1 MYCFNCGVRVNE
13 SDDFCHKCGSPIGTI
28 SVQTTPLEK
37 LGEDGSPQYIGKY
50 RIEKR
55 IGIGGM
61 GVVYQAY
68 DENLKRMVAIKVLP
82 TRLAKRKGYPER
94 FQAEAHRSAELEH
107 PNIVM
112 IHDVGSDQGR
122 TYFVM
127 NLLTGKSLEKLVAKN
142 PIGIKTG
149 CQILVQLLR
158 ALGYAHSKGVIH
170 CDIKPGNV
178 IIGKDDH
185 VTLLDFGIAKAA
197 STKENTA
204 VGTPEYMSPEQCQ
217 GKPVDARSDI
227 YGLGVLMYKLFTR
240 RLPFTAD
247 KKVAVAFKQIN
258 EPPIAPKVLEQ
269 GIPEWLNEIILRCMA
284 KMPQD
289 RYQTTAE
296 LANDLDA
303 GLRKIYAEDK
313 LAKESKP
320 HSELSGKERWRY
332 RRRPVVGVILGLL
345 LAAGLTWGTIATIK
359 YIELNEQQ
367 NAAAEVES
375 TAELV
380 ITEGEVI
387 LEVTTRPSDAQ
398 IFINERSY
406 GKSPIKTRLPRG
418 ETYLIAI
425 EKDDY
430 KPKELEIQL
439 GDKDIYQVVVELTP
453 ASFGYLQLIGPDKA
467 QVWVD
472 DQYLG
477 TLPLNRM
484 RLFTGEHLVRVVS
497 DEKEITREIY
507 ISRDK
512 TKSVDITKE
521 PADPPADSHP
531 PTGDSEAADDGLE
544 EAESILLG
552 N

>member
-13 SDDFCHKCGSPIGTI
+13 NDDFCHKCGSPISTI
-28 SVQTTPLEK
+28 SVQTSPLEK
-37 LGEDGSPQYIGKY
+37 LGEDGSPHYIGKY
-50 RIEKR
+50 RIEKK

-68 DENLKRMVAIKVLP
+68 DENLKRMVAIKILP

-127 NLLTGKSLEKLVAKN
+127 NLLTGKSLEKLVGNN
-142 PIGIKTG
+142 PIDIKTG

-178 IIGKDDH
+178 IIGGDDH

-227 YGLGVLMYKLFTR
+227 YGLGILMYKLFTR

-269 GIPEWLNEIILRCMA
+269 SIPEWLNDIILRCMS

-303 GLRKIYAEDK
+303 GLRRIYAEEK

-320 HSELSGKERWRY
+320 QSRLSGKERWRY
-332 RRRPVVGVILGLL
+332 RRRPVVGIILGML
-345 LAAGLTWGTIATIK
+345 LAAGLTWGTIATLR

-367 NAAAEVES
+367 NEEVES
-375 TAELV
+375 SAELV

-430 KPKELEIQL
+430 KPRELEILL

-453 ASFGYLQLIGPDKA
+453 ASFGYLQLVGPDKA

-472 DQYLG
+472 NQYLG

-484 RLFTGEHLVRVVS
+484 RLFTGEHLIRVVS
-497 DEKEITREIY
+497 EEKEVTREVYITKNATKNVDITRE
-507 ISRDK
+507 
-512 TKSVDITKE
+512 
-521 PADPPADSHP
+521 PAVSSAYHHPLTNGEETDS
-531 PTGDSEAADDGLE
+531 AGLE

-552 N
+552 D

>member
-13 SDDFCHKCGSPIGTI
+13 NDDFCHKCGSPIATI
-28 SVQTTPLEK
+28 SVQTTPMDK

-127 NLLTGKSLEKLVAKN
+127 NLLTGQSLEKMVGQKAVGTK
-142 PIGIKTG
+142 IG

-178 IIGKDDH
+178 IIGGDDH

-227 YGLGVLMYKLFTR
+227 YGLGILMYKLFTK

-269 GIPEWLNEIILRCMA
+269 NIPEWLNEIILRCMA

-303 GLRKIYAEDK
+303 GLRRIYAEEK
-313 LAKESKP
+313 LAKESRPKD
-320 HSELSGKERWRY
+320 ELSGRERWRY
-332 RRRPVVGVILGLL
+332 RRRPVVGIILGIL
-345 LAAGLTWGTIATIK
+345 LAAGLTWGTVATLK
-359 YIELNEQQ
+359 YIELHRQQ
-367 NAAAEVES
+367 NADVES
-375 TAELV
+375 TADLL

-418 ETYLIAI
+418 ATYQLRI

-430 KPKELEIQL
+430 KPKELEIEL
-439 GDKDIYQVVVELTP
+439 GDKDIYQVIVELAP
-453 ASFGYLQLIGPDKA
+453 ASFGYLHLLGPDKA

-472 DQYLG
+472 GQFLG
-477 TLPLNRM
+477 TLPLNKM
-484 RLFTGEHLVRVVS
+484 QLFTGDHLVRVIF
-497 DEKEITREIY
+497 DEKVITREIY
-507 ISRDK
+507 ISRDQ

-521 PADPPADSHP
+521 PVAPPISHP
-531 PTGDSEAADDGLE
+531 PSNDSENADDGLE